1 MPIKTIILR
10 YSQVGVMMGQKSQTF
25 LSYFTKASLQC
36 DITLTW
42 KRKILLTISMCQ
54 VRCMGRCTCEIT

>member
-10 YSQVGVMMGQKSQTF
+10 HSQVGVMMGQKSQTF
-25 LSYFTKASLQC
+25 LSHFTKASLQC

-42 KRKILLTISMCQ
+42 KCKILLTISMCQ
-54 VRCMGRCTCEIT
+54 VWYMGRCTCEIT